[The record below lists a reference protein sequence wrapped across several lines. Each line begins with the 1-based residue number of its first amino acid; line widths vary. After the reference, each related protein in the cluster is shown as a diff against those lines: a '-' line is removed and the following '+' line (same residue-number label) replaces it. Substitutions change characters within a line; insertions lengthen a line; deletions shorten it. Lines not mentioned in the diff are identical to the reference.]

1 MAWLSSGR
9 VVNSILDQVLLDTGP
24 LAAASRNFQVM
35 VASTVNAA
43 IELQWRD
50 AGNTITLKSQF
61 ITVSAFGFVQTEPF
75 LRDIEM
81 LLGERIRILQAA
93 AVVGSVSVSLDI
105 PL

>member
-9 VVNSILDQVLLDTGP
+9 IVNPILDQVLLDTGALTP
-24 LAAASRNFQVM
+24 APRNFQVM
-35 VASTVNAA
+35 IASTVNAA

-50 AGNTITLKSQF
+50 AANTATLKSQF
-61 ITVSAFGFVQTEPF
+61 ITVPAFGFVQTEPF

-81 LLGERIRILQAA
+81 LLNERIRILIAA
-93 AVVGSVSVSLDI
+93 AVTGSVSVSLDI